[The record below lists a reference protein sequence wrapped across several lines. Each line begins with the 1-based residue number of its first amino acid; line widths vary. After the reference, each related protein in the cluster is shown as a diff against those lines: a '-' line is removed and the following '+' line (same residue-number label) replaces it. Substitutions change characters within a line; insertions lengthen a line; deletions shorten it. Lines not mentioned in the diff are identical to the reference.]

1 MTELLPNRLSVV
13 WTNAAR
19 GGAMKSRVELAMERR
34 LIELHG
40 SVEEMA
46 QCKREFLIQG
56 EPPGHIYVR
65 RYCQAHADAVKPLL
79 PSEQCKVEFRLT
91 FFQG

>member
-1 MTELLPNRLSVV
+1 
-13 WTNAAR
+13 
-19 GGAMKSRVELAMERR
+19 MKSRVELTMEER

-46 QCKREFLIQG
+46 ECKRDFLIHN

-65 RYCQAHADAVKPLL
+65 RYCQAFADAVKPLL
-79 PSEQCKVEFRLT
+79 PSERQRVEFRLT